1 MKINQVEEL
10 VGITKKNIRFYEDQG
25 LITPQRNPENGYR
38 EYSLADVDKL
48 LRIRLFRQLDIPCE
62 QIRRMQE
69 GVISFDECMQDHIVA
84 LSHRSRD
91 LERMKEI
98 CERMAG
104 EVDDPANLRASE
116 YLEQMKK
123 LEEGGVRFVEVKETD
138 VNKRRT
144 GAIVAALVMIAF
156 IIGMI
161 RLLFWAQS
169 VDPLPIWGFV
179 LIILPLGAVVIGVAI
194 ALKQR
199 IDELKRRE
207 IDEARN
213 Y

>member
-199 IDELKRRE
+199 MDELKRRE